1 MQDRNFYKSV
11 LDFITDESFQ
21 RWVREKEDLSNW
33 EEWTLE
39 NTQRAKLVA
48 EARQWILAMRVEE
61 ESVSNQETQEALF
74 LTWSKIRKSNSS
86 SKITRF
92 FQANFFRAAAAV
104 LVIGLV
110 TVGIYTK
117 LSISETNSNA
127 LNQYG
132 VQGDSNGLIE
142 QINNTDKPQL
152 ITLSDASSILLQPKS
167 KLSYPKNFKGNNRN
181 VYLSGEAF
189 FEISKDPNKPFMVYA
204 NETVTEVYGT
214 SFRIVAYSN
223 QPNVEVLVRTGKVK
237 VSGIQKSLANVSN
250 EVTLYPNQAAR
261 FERKNQVFEKIL
273 DLTRDES
280 LLQSAKSI
288 ERLNFEFRDIL
299 VSQIFATIEQA
310 YLVSIDFPEEKLK
323 ECYLTTSLIDE
334 PLPEKLKIICAS
346 LGNNTRYEMNG
357 NQIKIISN
365 GCK

>member
-1 MQDRNFYKSV
+1 MQKRDSYQKIEDFLADASFRN
-11 LDFITDESFQ
+11 
-21 RWVREKEDLSNW
+21 WVKGNEDPANW
-33 EEWTLE
+33 SEWTVE
-39 NTQRAKLVA
+39 NPIRAKLVE
-48 EARQWILAMRVEE
+48 EARIWMLAMKVEYTPI
-61 ESVSNQETQEALF
+61 SDQETNQALQTIWNQIGQASEEPSVQPIWR
-74 LTWSKIRKSNSS
+74 LTWFK
-86 SKITRF
+86 
-92 FQANFFRAAAAV
+92 AAAAV
-104 LVIGLV
+104 VVLGLASIVYYTNFLSNQSDSTITYQELV
-110 TVGIYTK
+110 
-117 LSISETNSNA
+117 SEET
-127 LNQYG
+127 
-132 VQGDSNGLIE
+132 DGLIE

-167 KLSYPKNFKGNNRN
+167 KLSYPKNFKGSIRK

-204 NETVTEVYGT
+204 NETVTKVYGT

-237 VSGIQKSLANVSN
+237 VSGVQKSLTNLSS
-250 EVTLYPNQAAR
+250 EVILYPNQAAR

-288 ERLNFEFRDIL
+288 ERLNFEFRDIP

-310 YLVSIDFPEEKLK
+310 YLVSIDFPMEKLK

>member
-1 MQDRNFYKSV
+1 MQNRDFYKSV

-21 RWVREKEDLSNW
+21 RWVREKKDLSNW
-33 EEWTLE
+33 DEWTLE
-39 NTQRAKLVA
+39 NTERAKLVE

-86 SKITRF
+86 SRITRL
-92 FQANFFRAAAAV
+92 FQANFYRAAAAV
-104 LVIGLV
+104 LLIGLV
-110 TVGIYTK
+110 TAGIYTK
-117 LSISETNSNA
+117 FSFSETNITA
-127 LNQYG
+127 LNQFV
-132 VQGDSNGLIE
+132 VQEHSNGLIE

-167 KLSYPKNFKGNNRN
+167 KLSYPMNFKGNDRK

-189 FEISKDPNKPFMVYA
+189 FEISKDANKPFMVYA
-204 NETVTEVYGT
+204 NETVTKVFGT

-223 QPNVEVLVRTGKVK
+223 QPRVEVLVRTGKVK
-237 VSGIQKSLANVSN
+237 VSGIQKSKSNASN

-273 DLTRDES
+273 DLTQDES

-288 ERLNFEFRDIL
+288 ERLNFEFQDIP

-310 YLVSIDFPEEKLK
+310 YLVSIDFPVEKLK
-323 ECYLTTSLIDE
+323 ECYLTSSLIDE